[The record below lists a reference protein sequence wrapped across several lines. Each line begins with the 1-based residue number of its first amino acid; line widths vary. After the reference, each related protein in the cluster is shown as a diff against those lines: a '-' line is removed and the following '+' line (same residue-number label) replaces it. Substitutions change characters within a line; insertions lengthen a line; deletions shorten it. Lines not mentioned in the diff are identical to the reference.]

1 MLRMRKEPELHCDLR
16 PFIGMLDLWCTAR
29 AVHGQ
34 YAINNE
40 SLGQYSEREH
50 AISAAIQHIDNN
62 VVRSV
67 VVAWAV
73 RDQSRRAVRVAAGT
87 EAPIGCCSAGLFAE
101 SSRA

>member
-1 MLRMRKEPELHCDLR
+1 
-16 PFIGMLDLWCTAR
+16 MLDLWCTAR

-40 SLGQYSEREH
+40 SFGQDSEHEH
-50 AISAAIQHIDNN
+50 AIGAAIQHIDNN

-73 RDQSRRAVRVAAGT
+73 RDQSRRAVWVAAGT